1 MKVKDGE
8 FILKDEYDFSK
19 GIRGRFYTPK
29 KKSTTIRLD
38 NDVILYF
45 KKKAS
50 QEKVGYQT
58 LMNSALREFIN
69 NHKVDLKASNGETIA
84 VSEGY
89 SSEDSCLNGIESVKK
104 NTKIAKLEDQ
114 TEEKIVSVT
123 NPKFEMYIDK
133 AGGYRFRLKARN
145 GEIIAAEDLLKISI

>member
-19 GIRGRFYTPK
+19 GIRGRFYTPR

-58 LMNSALREFIN
+58 LMNSALREFIH
-69 NHKVDLKASNGETIA
+69 NHK
-84 VSEGY
+84 
-89 SSEDSCLNGIESVKK
+89 
-104 NTKIAKLEDQ
+104 
-114 TEEKIVSVT
+114 
-123 NPKFEMYIDK
+123 
-133 AGGYRFRLKARN
+133 
-145 GEIIAAEDLLKISI
+145 

>member
-1 MKVKDGE
+1 MKVKDSG

-19 GIRGRFYTPK
+19 GTRGRFYSPK

-58 LMNSALREFIN
+58 LMNSALR
-69 NHKVDLKASNGETIA
+69 
-84 VSEGY
+84 
-89 SSEDSCLNGIESVKK
+89 
-104 NTKIAKLEDQ
+104 
-114 TEEKIVSVT
+114 
-123 NPKFEMYIDK
+123 
-133 AGGYRFRLKARN
+133 
-145 GEIIAAEDLLKISI
+145 